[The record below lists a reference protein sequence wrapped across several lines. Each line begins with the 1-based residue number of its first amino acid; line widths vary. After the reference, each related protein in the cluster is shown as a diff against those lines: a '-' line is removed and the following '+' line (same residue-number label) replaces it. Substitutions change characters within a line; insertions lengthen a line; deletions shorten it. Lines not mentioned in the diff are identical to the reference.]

1 MDAQIGQRHIPAAGS
16 GFGVDVR
23 HQRQPFGHRPRIR
36 GTGVDTQQAARA
48 VGVRHQFRRPDALG
62 RQMAAEIHADAGQG
76 LLGKAHGVETR
87 LHFLAVQHRG
97 TGQLLHGIHGKT
109 RRLQPLVGGLGV
121 IGAEHQRFQP
131 ERRIGDFTAHR
142 RRPRRPA
149 QQFDIRAFQHDQP
162 IARPQVMYRLV
173 AQVKALTLEVR
184 RQRIQPVAHHDDGM
198 VEFACRGTAC
208 TSCRCRTGT
217 GRCGRPSATRCVPAV
232 RHRPIPTGPGLRR
245 SPSDGI
251 ARSAHA
257 AGRLRLRPARPVPTT
272 ARAPSSARG
281 RRRRGCGP
289 ACPRTVR
296 RLRACIPAWG
306 SSAHSRADGCPDAGN
321 PAPTGVRASACRS
334 LAA

>member
-1 MDAQIGQRHIPAAGS
+1 MTTAWS
-16 GFGVDVR
+16 NSVR
-23 HQRQPFGHRPRIR
+23 PTECSMACYPWIR
-36 GTGVDTQQAARA
+36 R
-48 VGVRHQFRRPDALG
+48 
-62 RQMAAEIHADAGQG
+62 
-76 LLGKAHGVETR
+76 
-87 LHFLAVQHRG
+87 
-97 TGQLLHGIHGKT
+97 
-109 RRLQPLVGGLGV
+109 
-121 IGAEHQRFQP
+121 
-131 ERRIGDFTAHR
+131 
-142 RRPRRPA
+142 
-149 QQFDIRAFQHDQP
+149 
-162 IARPQVMYRLV
+162 
-173 AQVKALTLEVR
+173 
-184 RQRIQPVAHHDDGM
+184 
-198 VEFACRGTAC
+198 ACRGTAC

-306 SSAHSRADGCPDAGN
+306 SSAHSRADGCPDAGLRRSGWFLSPASRSAADAAASRL
-321 PAPTGVRASACRS
+321 PAPSAAPARPTA
-334 LAA
+334 LPQIPAARTW